1 MVSLEDIYQRASS
14 LGKQKFPNASWQK
27 HHAFANSVCYLVLGS
42 SKLGPG
48 PSVRE
53 HAVTYAVMISLKAR
67 KGEFF
72 NPDKRKSRIWY
83 PPEGAKLFG
92 SYSFEEAVKIAEPVV
107 YGRLTELHFDC
118 WLDEFCYDDDPEDLL
133 VFTQDS
139 KVPNKAN

>member
-1 MVSLEDIYQRASS
+1 MVSLESIYQRASS
-14 LGKQKFPNASWQK
+14 LGKQKFPDASWQK

-72 NPDKRKSRIWY
+72 NPDKGKSRIWY

-92 SYSFEEAVKIAEPVV
+92 AYSFEQAVTIAEPVV
-107 YGRLTELHFDC
+107 YGKLIQIHFDC
-118 WLDEFCYDDDPEDLL
+118 WKDEFCYDDDPEDLL
-133 VFTQDS
+133 ILREDL
-139 KVPNKAN
+139 N

>member
-1 MVSLEDIYQRASS
+1 MVLLENIYQRGLS

-72 NPDKRKSRIWY
+72 NPDKKKSRIWY
-83 PPEGAKLFG
+83 PKEGAKLFG
-92 SYSFEEAVKIAEPVV
+92 SYSFEEAIKIAEPMV
-107 YGRLTELHFDC
+107 YGELTEIHFDC
-118 WLDEFCYDDDPEDLL
+118 WMDEFCYDDDPEDLL
-133 VFTQDS
+133 VLREDLD
-139 KVPNKAN
+139 

>member
-1 MVSLEDIYQRASS
+1 MVSLESIYQRAST
-14 LGKQKFPNASWQK
+14 LGKQKFSNASWQK

-133 VFTQDS
+133 VLREDL
-139 KVPNKAN
+139 N